1 MNGTH
6 WRSFKPAQTDVI
18 FNGLVSIGKNWCVHS
33 WLQNNS
39 LFFPL
44 WRRLAVSFCISPDL
58 CCINTNSADSPPHL
72 AAAANDW
79 KRCFY
84 TWVSKASITILSL
97 SLFLS
102 LSVFFY
108 FSVNWYYWC
117 DVNVLKFLFCV
128 WIFFPDR
135 KKKFFC
141 LVFFNLISSVQ
152 SWLSTIQSACPC
164 SICLC
169 LSYLVNPAFIPR
181 FHQFRS
187 LWH

>member
-1 MNGTH
+1 MSGTH

-18 FNGLVSIGKNWCVHS
+18 FTGLVSIGKNWCVCS

-72 AAAANDW
+72 ATAANDW

-102 LSVFFY
+102 LSVFLFL
-108 FSVNWYYWC
+108 SKLILLMWC
-117 DVNVLKFLFCV
+117 ECHEVSLLCLNFLSWLNF
-128 WIFFPDR
+128 
-135 KKKFFC
+135 
-141 LVFFNLISSVQ
+141 FFNLISSVQ